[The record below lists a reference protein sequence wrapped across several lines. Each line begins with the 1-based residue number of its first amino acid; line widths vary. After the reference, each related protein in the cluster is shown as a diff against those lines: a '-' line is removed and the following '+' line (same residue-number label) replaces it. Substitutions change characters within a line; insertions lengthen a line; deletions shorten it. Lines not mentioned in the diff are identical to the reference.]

1 MVSVKYNKETKMT
14 EEKLKK
20 YLAEKSATEHHEAGC
35 QAPSPFKVPDGYF
48 DTLCDRVMSKL
59 PEVEEKKKT
68 RLLQLPRHFWQ
79 HAAATLFAVATIS
92 LALYESSLNKPDQV
106 AVNATISEEII
117 QSYEDDSYVNEA
129 LDYAM
134 IDNSEI
140 AAYLTGY

>member
-1 MVSVKYNKETKMT
+1 MT
-14 EEKLKK
+14 EENLKK
-20 YLAEKSATEHHEAGC
+20 YLAEKSAAEHPNTEC

-48 DTLCDRVMSKL
+48 DTLCDSVMSKL
-59 PEVEEKKKT
+59 PEAKEKKKPY
-68 RLLQLPRHFWQ
+68 LLQLPKRFWQ

-92 LALYESSLNKPDQV
+92 LALYEAFLNKADQV
-106 AVNATISEEII
+106 AVNTTISDDII